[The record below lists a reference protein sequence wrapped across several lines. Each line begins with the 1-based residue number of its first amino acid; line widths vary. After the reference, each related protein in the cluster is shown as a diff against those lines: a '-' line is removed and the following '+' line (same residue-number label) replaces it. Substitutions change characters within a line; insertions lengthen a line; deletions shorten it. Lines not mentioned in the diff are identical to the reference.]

1 MERIK
6 ILGNG
11 IVYKKKFIVDYYYRE
26 KYKNRIYFYI
36 FCKKGLSFID
46 MREI

>member
-11 IVYKKKFIVDYYYRE
+11 IKYKKKFIVDYYYRE

-36 FCKKGLSFID
+36 FCVGGKGFID
-46 MREI
+46 MKEV